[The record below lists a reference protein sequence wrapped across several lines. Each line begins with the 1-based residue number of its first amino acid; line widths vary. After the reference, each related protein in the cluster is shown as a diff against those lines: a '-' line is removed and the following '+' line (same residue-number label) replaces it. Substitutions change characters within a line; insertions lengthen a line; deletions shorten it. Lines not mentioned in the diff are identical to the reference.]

1 MEKENKIYKKPKRYT
16 IHRSKE
22 LINHTS
28 NRIRGT
34 KKKAYNNLQKKG
46 VKIFIWG
53 ERERER
59 ELQKLRKRC
68 FRERIICRCL
78 HESQGRESD

>member
-34 KKKAYNNLQKKG
+34 KKKHIIICKRKVLKFSFG
-46 VKIFIWG
+46 G
-53 ERERER
+53 RERER